1 MIPTRPAP
9 SGDVVGFCRLWC
21 CYGALF
27 RRHNTCGKGQ
37 LFRFASRPTYLRGR
51 PPSPLRFRSAF
62 GAPFGRIRAKAEAR
76 LPVPR
81 AQAPSAQLE
90 AATRQVPCGLG
101 ALLGLSAEDNSPV
114 KNTRPRALHASVGT
128 NVLRTSLHGYLVK
141 AKLSTL
147 AQLRWA
153 SDGARRKANWFVRFF
168 GRVPFDG
175 YQGVPVV
182 GPRRRTFRPR
192 MLDQRTRTPK
202 GEARKPLR
210 GTKARKARRAS
221 LASPKFLRATTDAF
235 KTTRALGCGLAE
247 FSELRRASLNNKRTF
262 MQHTRVTSLAGVNP
276 RLAELLFLWLAFPW
290 ASTSFG
296 KGVALRARG
305 QLFTEG
311 RGLLYCCFAGV
322 LFVVGF
328 AGRRQGL
335 ARIALKL
342 WAGQFPVL
350 RGVLRGQFPVLR
362 GVLRGLGKA
371 LRAPVLRGQFPAD
384 WPFCAHMMNG
394 RKAFQRKIAV
404 IGRLKGQV
412 PRKNRCY
419 KVHSSQNKSGANNFL
434 CRSCWA
440 FPETS
445 QKKSGAGGPQLFYNP
460 LGTWP
465 FKRPSFF
472 SEANDEVYHSNG
484 FLYHRCANSGASCV
498 KCKQEELRS
507 FPVASNKSAAVPP
520 KAHITGVAFIFFHLV
535 PRPPAGHKFLRRI
548 TAGAEKPTPI
558 HTNKYAKQNHGIGY
572 HNPPLTLGARYRKPF
587 GKVQLRSPH
596 NLAQGSPAGAL
607 QGWAPPNYLEPF
619 FVGLFEAA
627 GLITYGNTK
636 NGHLLRPR
644 FQMNLKLNSENEAM
658 VELIRFY
665 IGGIRSRKSKKGND
679 ILWVAVSQKHCCRV
693 LKIFDKYPLLTTSKI
708 CQYDSLKKCMSN
720 PIAWCDPLEY
730 RYTRYDKQQQM
741 VEYYKQNF
749 NIPQYF
755 GPWLSGFIEAKGRF
769 KSTNRCLS
777 LSLSH
782 NDWYILNAIKTYFQ
796 SHHKLEYRRPKGRR
810 TCALAWQKVCFGPKG
825 LPRTDANGGPMVR
838 VALQGQKVLTFLR
851 APKDV
856 SPPHVKKDVR
866 QLDPLK
872 KKASPV
878 RRNSAQYRLSI
889 CGKPPIDHIIKHFE
903 NNPLLGYKKVSYDQ
917 LLSETTAN
925 KTSWPL
931 PA

>member
-1 MIPTRPAP
+1 MWAGRIVLATPMLFAVGFIFLFTIGGVTGVVLANSGLDVALHDSFNKASESYATLHWVFLQKGSKEYYCTRRVLSAFSMIPTRPAP

-147 AQLRWA
+147 ALRA
-153 SDGARRKANWFVRFF
+153 TDGARRKANWFVRFF

-221 LASPKFLRATTDAF
+221 LAWPGLASPKFLRATTDAF

-328 AGRRQGL
+328 AGRRQG
-335 ARIALKL
+335 R
-342 WAGQFPVL
+342 P
-350 RGVLRGQFPVLR
+350 
-362 GVLRGLGKA
+362 
-371 LRAPVLRGQFPAD
+371 
-384 WPFCAHMMNG
+384 CAHRVEIVG
-394 RKAFQRKIAV
+394 WTIPCPSGCTPWTIPCTSGCTSWPWKA
-404 IGRLKGQV
+404 
-412 PRKNRCY
+412 
-419 KVHSSQNKSGANNFL
+419 
-434 CRSCWA
+434 
-440 FPETS
+440 
-445 QKKSGAGGPQLFYNP
+445 
-460 LGTWP
+460 
-465 FKRPSFF
+465 
-472 SEANDEVYHSNG
+472 
-484 FLYHRCANSGASCV
+484 
-498 KCKQEELRS
+498 
-507 FPVASNKSAAVPP
+507 SA
-520 KAHITGVAFIFFHLV
+520 T
-535 PRPPAGHKFLRRI
+535 
-548 TAGAEKPTPI
+548 
-558 HTNKYAKQNHGIGY
+558 
-572 HNPPLTLGARYRKPF
+572 
-587 GKVQLRSPH
+587 
-596 NLAQGSPAGAL
+596 
-607 QGWAPPNYLEPF
+607 
-619 FVGLFEAA
+619 
-627 GLITYGNTK
+627 
-636 NGHLLRPR
+636 
-644 FQMNLKLNSENEAM
+644 
-658 VELIRFY
+658 
-665 IGGIRSRKSKKGND
+665 
-679 ILWVAVSQKHCCRV
+679 
-693 LKIFDKYPLLTTSKI
+693 
-708 CQYDSLKKCMSN
+708 
-720 PIAWCDPLEY
+720 
-730 RYTRYDKQQQM
+730 
-741 VEYYKQNF
+741 
-749 NIPQYF
+749 
-755 GPWLSGFIEAKGRF
+755 
-769 KSTNRCLS
+769 
-777 LSLSH
+777 
-782 NDWYILNAIKTYFQ
+782 
-796 SHHKLEYRRPKGRR
+796 R
-810 TCALAWQKVCFGPKG
+810 TCTSWTIPCRLA
-825 LPRTDANGGPMVR
+825 
-838 VALQGQKVLTFLR
+838 FLR
-851 APKDV
+851 AHDEW
-856 SPPHVKKDVR
+856 S
-866 QLDPLK
+866 
-872 KKASPV
+872 
-878 RRNSAQYRLSI
+878 
-889 CGKPPIDHIIKHFE
+889 
-903 NNPLLGYKKVSYDQ
+903 
-917 LLSETTAN
+917 
-925 KTSWPL
+925 
-931 PA
+931 